1 MFGSSHG
8 DSSLSLRLFALGLR
22 ANNRRLLEPCCLG
35 DCQLMKLRY
44 CSPLGGSPWYV
55 YFLVFLGPRPT
66 YFSLL
71 FFLWGCLISLFF
83 CCWCHVAFPL
93 SHVVVSFVFCLLPW
107 AALLDSWLSY
117 YRVCVC
123 HVHIV
128 FGVCLADPFSF
139 SCCNSCPFDA
149 LGGATASPSVCI
161 LPTRSLSCPQGS
173 RLRLP
178 TGQPALGRNRPVSIL
193 VETSGCCCKGSGL
206 ICQQVSLSPHPA
218 ERARSG
224 VWVGTSGP
232 VDLSSP
238 RWAPPY
244 SSRPRQLSQRGR
256 TVPRAEEKSHRDFW

>member
-1 MFGSSHG
+1 ML
-8 DSSLSLRLFALGLR
+8 LSRLSFA
-22 ANNRRLLEPCCLG
+22 CCLG
-35 DCQLMKLRY
+35 LLYLILGSRTTVSACVTFTLSSVSVLQIHSHSVAVIAVHLMLWEEQQQVQVFASFPRGR
-44 CSPLGGSPWYV
+44 SAAHRAAGS
-55 YFLVFLGPRPT
+55 G
-66 YFSLL
+66 
-71 FFLWGCLISLFF
+71 
-83 CCWCHVAFPL
+83 
-93 SHVVVSFVFCLLPW
+93 
-107 AALLDSWLSY
+107 
-117 YRVCVC
+117 
-123 HVHIV
+123 
-128 FGVCLADPFSF
+128 
-139 SCCNSCPFDA
+139 
-149 LGGATASPSVCI
+149 
-161 LPTRSLSCPQGS
+161 CPQGS

-193 VETSGCCCKGSGL
+193 VETSGCCCRGSGL